1 MDQELE
7 LHNRV
12 FNVEEQKK
20 IADCVYQFQ
29 HIEHNGKL
37 RASGMVKNHRLC
49 QKMKNYCMLFFIH
62 FVYVFLIPIL
72 TALTARTYLNMY

>member
-12 FNVEEQKK
+12 FNVEEYKK

-37 RASGMVKNHRLC
+37 RASGMVKNH
-49 QKMKNYCMLFFIH
+49 QTSPKNDKFYYA
-62 FVYVFLIPIL
+62 FVYSFLLCIPC
-72 TALTARTYLNMY
+72 TPLTARTYPKL